1 MLEIDDNPLG
11 RYKEALR
18 FEGGSN
24 QSGII
29 VKVSGRRVLLP
40 RLHLLVQN
48 PEDAFPVRWI
58 VGIEISQRQVSAAAE
73 IPGIR
78 GPDRT
83 SVCASRIGILIG
95 VEACHASGIPGDGI
109 SAYELI
115 SEKRIVVFLCVFCL
129 NGGLRSQDRAAVLLR
144 LSGGGGIKRIDA

>member
-95 VEACHASGIPGDGI
+95 VEAWHASGIPGDGI

-115 SEKRIVVFLCVFCL
+115 SEKRIVVFLGVFCL
-129 NGGLRSQDRAAVLLR
+129 NGGLGSQNCMAVLLR
-144 LSGGGGIKRIDA
+144 LFRGSRIERIDA